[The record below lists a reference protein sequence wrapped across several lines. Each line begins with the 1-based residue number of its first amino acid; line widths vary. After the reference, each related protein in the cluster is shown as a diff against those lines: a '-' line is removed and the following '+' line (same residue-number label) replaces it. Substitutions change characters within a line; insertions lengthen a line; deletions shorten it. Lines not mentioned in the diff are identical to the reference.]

1 MSRDKRFWR
10 NVTLIALLHVGLMS
24 AVLRWS
30 GISNKADAQNIT
42 WLNTASAET
51 ADSTPLTAAQE
62 KSESSPESTP
72 APQSPP
78 EKLESEPAAAVK
90 SDIELPTVTP
100 TATPKPTP
108 RPAAQPIRKPAP
120 KPSPNKNLSAKAKK
134 TPVKKLDSDDATKSA
149 DAATRKKTAKETEA
163 KKSASASA
171 SAKSSEK
178 SANKFAK
185 AGANGADGHVAG
197 TAGNASDFGWYG
209 NMLHDRF
216 YKEWVQPTT
225 VVTSGAK
232 FSALA
237 KIRIEKDGRISDFKI
252 VRSSGNVVVDESI
265 EAVAKRVTRVDSLP
279 TGLANGDHYDVNIN
293 FELNPEE

>member
-30 GISNKADAQNIT
+30 GISNKADAQSIT

-72 APQSPP
+72 APKSPP

-108 RPAAQPIRKPAP
+108 RPAAQPTRKPAP

-149 DAATRKKTAKETEA
+149 DAATRKKTAKETQA
-163 KKSASASA
+163 KKTAGASSA
-171 SAKSSEK
+171 AKSGEK
-178 SANKFAK
+178 SAK
-185 AGANGADGHVAG
+185 AGNNGASGSTAG
-197 TAGNASDFGWYG
+197 TSGNASDFGWYG

-225 VVTSGAK
+225 VVASGAK
-232 FSALA
+232 FSALV

-265 EAVAKRVTRVDSLP
+265 EAVARRVTRVDSP
-279 TGLANGDHYDVNIN
+279 PNELAKADHYDVNIN
-293 FELNPEE
+293 FELKPEE

>member
-10 NVTLIALLHVGLMS
+10 NVTLIAVLHVAGLS

-30 GISNKADAQNIT
+30 GVSNKADAQSIT
-42 WLNTASAET
+42 WLSTTSDGT
-51 ADSTPLTAAQE
+51 GDSTALTTAEE
-62 KSESSPESTP
+62 KSESPPEPTPALKSSPE
-72 APQSPP
+72 
-78 EKLESEPAAAVK
+78 KIESEPAPPVK
-90 SDIELPTVTP
+90 SDIELPIATP

-108 RPAAQPIRKPAP
+108 SPVPQPTRKPVP
-120 KPSPNKNLSAKAKK
+120 KASPSKSSSPKTKK
-134 TPVKKLDSDDATKSA
+134 TPLKKLDSGDAANSPKVATK
-149 DAATRKKTAKETEA
+149 KKVAKEMQA
-163 KKSASASA
+163 KKSAGASP
-171 SAKSSEK
+171 SAKSGEK

-185 AGANGADGHVAG
+185 TGNGAGGRAAG
-197 TAGNASDFGWYG
+197 TAGNGSEFGWYG

-225 VVTSGAK
+225 VVASGAK
-232 FSALA
+232 FSALV

-279 TGLANGDHYDVNIN
+279 TRLANGNHYDVNIN

>member
-10 NVTLIALLHVGLMS
+10 NVTLIALLHLALLS
-24 AVLRWS
+24 AVLRS
-30 GISNKADAQNIT
+30 SNLSNKANEQSIT
-42 WLNTASAET
+42 WLSTASAEI
-51 ADSTPLTAAQE
+51 ADSTALTAVQE
-62 KSESSPESTP
+62 KSESSPEPTP
-72 APQSPP
+72 AAKSPP
-78 EKLESEPAAAVK
+78 EKIENEPVAAVK
-90 SDIELPTVTP
+90 SDIVLPTVTP
-100 TATPKPTP
+100 TVTPKPTP
-108 RPAAQPIRKPAP
+108 KPAPQPTPRAAP
-120 KPSPNKNLSAKAKK
+120 KPSPNKNSPAKPKK
-134 TPVKKLDSDDATKSA
+134 TSVKKLDSDKAAKSA

-185 AGANGADGHVAG
+185 AGTAG
-197 TAGNASDFGWYG
+197 NASDFGWYGGNASDFGWYG

>member
-10 NVTLIALLHVGLMS
+10 NVVLIALLHVAVLS

-30 GISNKADAQNIT
+30 GVSNKADAQSIT
-42 WLNTASAET
+42 WLSTASDGTSGSTALTVAE
-51 ADSTPLTAAQE
+51 E
-62 KSESSPESTP
+62 KS
-72 APQSPP
+72 QSPP
-78 EKLESEPAAAVK
+78 EPTPALKSSPEKIESEPAPPVK
-90 SDIELPTVTP
+90 SDIELPIATP

-108 RPAAQPIRKPAP
+108 SPVPQPTRKPVP
-120 KPSPNKNLSAKAKK
+120 KASPSKSSSPKTKK
-134 TPVKKLDSDDATKSA
+134 TPLKKLDSGDAANSPKVATK
-149 DAATRKKTAKETEA
+149 KKVAKEMQA
-163 KKSASASA
+163 KKSAGASP
-171 SAKSSEK
+171 SAKSGEK

-185 AGANGADGHVAG
+185 TGNGAGGRAAG
-197 TAGNASDFGWYG
+197 TSGNGSEFGWYG

-225 VVTSGAK
+225 VVASGAK
-232 FSALA
+232 FSALV

-279 TGLANGDHYDVNIN
+279 TRLANGNHYDVNIN

>member
-30 GISNKADAQNIT
+30 GISNKADAQSIT

-72 APQSPP
+72 APKSPP

-108 RPAAQPIRKPAP
+108 RPAAQPTRKPAP

-149 DAATRKKTAKETEA
+149 DAATRKKTAKETQA
-163 KKSASASA
+163 KKTAWSG
-171 SAKSSEK
+171 SAKSGQK

-185 AGANGADGHVAG
+185 ASADGAGGRVAG
-197 TAGNASDFGWYG
+197 TAVNAPDFGWYG
-209 NMLHDRF
+209 SMLHDRF
-216 YKEWVQPTT
+216 YKDWVQPTT
-225 VVTSGAK
+225 VVASGAK
-232 FSALA
+232 FSALV

-265 EAVAKRVTRVDSLP
+265 EAVAKRVTRVDSP
-279 TGLANGDHYDVNIN
+279 PNELAKADHYDVNIN
-293 FELNPEE
+293 FELKPEE

>member
-10 NVTLIALLHVGLMS
+10 NVTLIALLHVALLG
-24 AVLRWS
+24 AVLRS
-30 GISNKADAQNIT
+30 SSLSNKAKAQSIT
-42 WLNTASAET
+42 WLSTASAET
-51 ADSTPLTAAQE
+51 ADSTALTAAQE
-62 KSESSPESTP
+62 KSESSPEPTP
-72 APQSPP
+72 AAKSPP
-78 EKLESEPAAAVK
+78 EKIESEPDPAVK
-90 SDIELPTVTP
+90 SDIELPSVTP
-100 TATPKPTP
+100 TVTPKPTP
-108 RPAAQPIRKPAP
+108 RPAPQPLRKPVP
-120 KPSPNKNLSAKAKK
+120 KSSPNKNLSAKAKK
-134 TPVKKLDSDDATKSA
+134 TPAKKLDSDEAVKSA
-149 DAATRKKTAKETEA
+149 DAATRKKTAKETQA
-163 KKSASASA
+163 KKSAGASS
-171 SAKSSEK
+171 SAKPAEK

-185 AGANGADGHVAG
+185 ASANGAGGHVAG
-197 TAGNASDFGWYG
+197 TPGNASEFGWYG
-209 NMLHDRF
+209 DMLHDRF

-225 VVTSGAK
+225 VVASGAK